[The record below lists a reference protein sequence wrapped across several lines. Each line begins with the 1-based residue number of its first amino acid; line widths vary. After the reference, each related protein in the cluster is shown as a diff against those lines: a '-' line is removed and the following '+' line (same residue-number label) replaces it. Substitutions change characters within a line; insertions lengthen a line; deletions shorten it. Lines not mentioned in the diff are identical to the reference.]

1 MIAQPDRI
9 HLTPEEYLAAERDS
23 PIKHEYHDGE
33 VRAMAEASDEH
44 VTIAANLTALI
55 LPVARQRGSRTY
67 TSDMKVRVET
77 QNRFYYPDLLVTCD
91 SRDRDTRYYKQHPK
105 LIVEILSEST
115 EAFDRGDKFQHYRQL
130 ESLEEYVLV
139 SQTHPAVDVFRRTGD
154 RTWEFQPYIVGETVR
169 FVSLELECAIAAIYE
184 DVTFAPPATEDSTED
199 AD

>member
-33 VRAMAEASDEH
+33 VQAMAGEIDRH
-44 VTIAANLTALI
+44 NLITGNLIALI
-55 LPVARQRGSRTY
+55 FPVARQHGCQTY
-67 TSDMKVRVET
+67 SLSMKVRIET

-130 ESLEEYVLV
+130 ESLEEYILV

-154 RTWEFQPYIVGETVR
+154 RTWEFQPYTVGETVR
-169 FVSLELECAIAAIYE
+169 FASLELDCAIATIYE
-184 DVTFAPPATEDSTED
+184 DVTFVPPAAEAATDNE
-199 AD
+199 